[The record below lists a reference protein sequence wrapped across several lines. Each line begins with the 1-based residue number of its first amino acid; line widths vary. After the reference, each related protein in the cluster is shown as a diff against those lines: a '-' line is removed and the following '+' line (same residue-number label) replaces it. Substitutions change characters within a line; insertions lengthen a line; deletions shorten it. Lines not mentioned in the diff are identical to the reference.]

1 MDQGICSFFINGKD
15 VGSTVAFEHASNHN
29 GTSNIEGLFPAFSL
43 TTHQH
48 ILINFGDQPWMYLP
62 DHLSSHQEW
71 KGINQAASM
80 GNLFRQQVQRSLLGK
95 DGLAGVEIG
104 SPAKSTLQPSYTANG
119 IGHIHGG
126 DDDPINDDWDG
137 PLCTMCFNEPKDT
150 SLIPCGHGSWG
161 AACTKVLVSW

>member
-15 VGSTVAFEHASNHN
+15 LGSTVAFEHASNHN
-29 GTSNIEGLFPAFSL
+29 GTNNMEGLFPAFSL

-48 ILINFGDQPWMYLP
+48 ILINFGDLPWMYLP
-62 DHLSSHQEW
+62 DYLSSHQDW
-71 KGINQAASM
+71 KGINQADSM
-80 GNLFRQQVQRSLLGK
+80 DSAFRQQVQCGGMIRSPLDK
-95 DGLAGVEIG
+95 DGMAGAEIG
-104 SPAKSTLQPSYTANG
+104 HAAKSSTS
-119 IGHIHGG
+119 GHGDE
-126 DDDPINDDWDG
+126 DDDHINDDWDG

>member
-15 VGSTVAFEHASNHN
+15 LGSTVAFEHASNQN
-29 GTSNIEGLFPAFSL
+29 RTNNMEGLFPAFSL

-62 DHLSSHQEW
+62 DHLLSHQDW
-71 KGINQAASM
+71 KGINQADSM
-80 GNLFRQQVQRSLLGK
+80 DSAFRQQVQCGGMIRSPLDKEGM
-95 DGLAGVEIG
+95 AEIG
-104 SPAKSTLQPSYTANG
+104 HAKSSTG
-119 IGHIHGG
+119 GHG
-126 DDDPINDDWDG
+126 DDDDDHINDDWDG
-137 PLCTMCFNEPKDT
+137 PLCIMCFNEPKDT